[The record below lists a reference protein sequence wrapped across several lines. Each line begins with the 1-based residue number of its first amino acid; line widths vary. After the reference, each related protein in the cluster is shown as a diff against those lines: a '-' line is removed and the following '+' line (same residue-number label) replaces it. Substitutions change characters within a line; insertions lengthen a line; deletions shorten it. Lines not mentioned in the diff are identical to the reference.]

1 VIPIVTCT
9 IGSPCLAVLEASV
22 KAYCPGVEMFISRNR
37 GANFGEAYNI
47 AVNEAFEKYDEII
60 VANDDIVLTP
70 TAYTQLLK
78 DVSYLKTRY
87 KLGWVVARADEVRHL
102 QQGKSNKL
110 FKVQVV
116 SPLFGYISKEAWVDF
131 PPINWYSDDIQSLD
145 IREKGYRHFLSKAYI
160 HHVGSSTI
168 GQDNTKNHLDAEPW
182 IKANRPELHQIW
194 FQQERK
200 VA

>member
-1 VIPIVTCT
+1 
-9 IGSPCLAVLEASV
+9 
-22 KAYCPGVEMFISRNR
+22 MFISRNR

-60 VANDDIVLTP
+60 VANDDVVLTP
-70 TAYTQLLK
+70 ASYKQLLA
-78 DVSYLKTRY
+78 DVDYLKTKY

-110 FKVQVV
+110 FEVQVV

-145 IREKGYRHFLSKAYI
+145 IRENGYRHFLSKAYI

-182 IKANRPELHQIW
+182 IKENRPELHKIW